1 MALSGTKAQ
10 EATLGQY
17 GSIFIDNTDAVTPPA
32 DKIICA
38 ITFMADTT
46 VAASGGLLCEN
57 TASGSRI
64 YMNTANAANNADT
77 GSEGDN
83 GKQID
88 AGNIFPKGLTIYGR
102 WTQFK
107 MAASDADGGVICY
120 LAPKH

>member
-17 GSIFIDNTDAVTPPA
+17 GSIFVATTAIVKPPST
-32 DKIICA
+32 KIICA

-57 TASGSRI
+57 TDSGTRI
-64 YMNTANAANNADT
+64 YMNTANAANAADT

-83 GKQID
+83 GEQIT
-88 AGNIFPKGLTIYGR
+88 ASFIFPTGLTIYGR
-102 WTQFK
+102 WTQFR
-107 MAASDADGGVICY
+107 MAAADADGGVICY